1 MLPIWRAKASS
12 NEGGLRLGGIL
23 GLRKTRLVCHAPSL
37 GNTPG
42 HGCLKSMPGSLNQR
56 LPESRSGP
64 RLGAEFGFFA
74 TGRVTGDHDYCPA
87 LFSERNERGCRS
99 GRCRIWWA
107 AGGLRSRRAGPV
119 PYGSTVERHAVS
131 GAGQQFVAWG
141 GAVSGTN
148 DPRLFTITQPGPTVV
163 ALFAAEQ
170 RDAIDFTSTNRA
182 RRFYRMLIE
191 P

>member
-107 AGGLRSRRAGPV
+107 AGGPGALREHGGTARRV
-119 PYGSTVERHAVS
+119 RS
-131 GAGQQFVAWG
+131 GAAIRGVGRRRLGDEPPAPVHHYAAGSDGRGVVRG
-141 GAVSGTN
+141 GAAG
-148 DPRLFTITQPGPTVV
+148 
-163 ALFAAEQ
+163 
-170 RDAIDFTSTNRA
+170 RD
-182 RRFYRMLIE
+182 
-191 P
+191 